1 VVAGSIERRGEST
14 QGEVVEPQNGYRGG
28 GVVPESSGE
37 NCDTSLVTE
46 IAPLSSTVDPHRDS
60 PKWIYLSF
68 GNQS

>member
-1 VVAGSIERRGEST
+1 
-14 QGEVVEPQNGYRGG
+14 VEPQNGYRGG